1 MLSANCGPGTQLTRI
16 GGMPP
21 LRQRHSAWR
30 VAGITAGTG
39 VAGLL
44 LFLVVQGA
52 MMPPEGEEVTGRFAA
67 LMFLDFLLG
76 LAALGLLPLALR
88 RAPVGAGLA
97 IIAVSGLSSL
107 AFPAACLC
115 IIRIAALRRPRYVAA
130 TAAVFTAGMAAGTAV
145 NPGDPIDGEI
155 WWVLVAAVVP
165 LVVLVLV
172 GLNRGARQQLIVSL
186 HHEAD
191 SARREQDARA
201 DQARLAE
208 RTRIAREMHDTL
220 AHRLSLIS
228 MHAGALEYRTDL
240 DAETIRSTA
249 GMLRETAHKAATE
262 LRTVLT
268 VLREDEA
275 EAAPQPNIASIPA
288 LVDSARAAGTE
299 ITLSIEPALLAT
311 GEDAPADATS
321 RHLYRVAQEGIT
333 NAQKHAPGHPVTV
346 SLTGAPGQGITV
358 KVSNPISGSPRRSPD
373 GLGLIGL
380 AERARLSGGSFE
392 SGARQGVYMTKV
404 EVPW

>member
-1 MLSANCGPGTQLTRI
+1 MPTPTQR
-16 GGMPP
+16 P
-21 LRQRHSAWR
+21 SAWK
-30 VAGITAGTG
+30 VAGITAASG
-39 VAGLL
+39 VVGFLSFMVLLGLSL
-44 LFLVVQGA
+44 
-52 MMPPEGEEVTGRFAA
+52 EDEEIGVRFAA
-67 LMFLDFLLG
+67 LMFLDFFLG
-76 LAALGLLPLALR
+76 LLAVGLLPLALR
-88 RAPVGAGLA
+88 RAPVGVGLT
-97 IIAVSGLSSL
+97 IIVLSGLSSM

-115 IIRIAALRRPRYVAA
+115 IVRIAALRRPRSLIATIVAFAVAVAA
-130 TAAVFTAGMAAGTAV
+130 GVVV
-145 NPGDPIDGEI
+145 NPLDPGDQGLGWIF
-155 WWVLVAAVVP
+155 LVSLVP
-165 LVVLVLV
+165 LLVLVLI
-172 GLNRGARQQLIVSL
+172 GLNRGARAQLIVSL
-186 HHEAD
+186 RHEAD

-228 MHAGALEYRTDL
+228 MHAGALEYRSDL

-249 GMLRETAHKAATE
+249 GILRETAHKAAME

-268 VLREDEA
+268 VLREEEA

-288 LVDSARAAGTE
+288 LVDSARAAGTDV
-299 ITLSIEPALLAT
+299 TLSIAPPLLAT
-311 GEDAPADATS
+311 EADAPADATS

-346 SLTGAPGQGITV
+346 SLTGAPGHGITV
-358 KVSNPISGSPRRSPD
+358 KVSNPVSGPPRRSPD

-392 SGARQGVYMTKV
+392 SGARQGIYTTKV